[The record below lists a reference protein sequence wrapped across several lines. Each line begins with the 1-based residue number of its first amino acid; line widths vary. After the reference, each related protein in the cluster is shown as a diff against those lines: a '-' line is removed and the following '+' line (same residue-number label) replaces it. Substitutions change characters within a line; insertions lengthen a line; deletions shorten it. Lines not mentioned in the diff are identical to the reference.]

1 MIAPFYKKTTK
12 SARYIH
18 IILFFGVIAVPY
30 IEIFLHHIEEEN
42 MKKSLF
48 IIALLVPT
56 FVSAGSLRYDGSST
70 IGKIIDDAKAVY
82 KTSTFSV
89 DVISESSGGEQCA
102 VRKTCD
108 LGGVAREVE
117 PKILEQGIVPTLVA
131 KDAIAAIVHKDNPI
145 NGLSVEQLRG
155 IFTGKITNWSQV
167 GGMDLPIQPYMV
179 KAASATRD
187 VFAKHVLN
195 GENYGENVKVATPDA
210 TMVTT
215 VAKNLG
221 GIGQI
226 SFSFFSD
233 FSNVKPLIIDA
244 QEPSVNNPHYSINRP
259 LYIVTNGQP
268 SGEAKAFLDWLLSP
282 EGQAVV
288 KKRFVGV
295 K

>member
-1 MIAPFYKKTTK
+1 
-12 SARYIH
+12 
-18 IILFFGVIAVPY
+18 V
-30 IEIFLHHIEEEN
+30 
-42 MKKSLF
+42 
-48 IIALLVPT
+48 
-56 FVSAGSLRYDGSST
+56 VS
-70 IGKIIDDAKAVY
+70 
-82 KTSTFSV
+82 
-89 DVISESSGGEQCA
+89 
-102 VRKTCD
+102 
-108 LGGVAREVE
+108 
-117 PKILEQGIVPTLVA
+117 TLIA

-145 NGLSVEQLRG
+145 NGLNTEQLRG

-215 VAKNLG
+215 VAKEVG
-221 GIGQI
+221 AIGQI

-233 FSNVKPLIIDA
+233 FSNVRPLIIDE
-244 QEPSVNNPHYSINRP
+244 QQPSVNNPNYSINRP
-259 LYIVTNGQP
+259 LFMVTNGAP
-268 SGEAKAFLDWLLSP
+268 SGEAKAFLDWLLSH
-282 EGQAVV
+282 EGQAIV

>member
-1 MIAPFYKKTTK
+1 
-12 SARYIH
+12 
-18 IILFFGVIAVPY
+18 
-30 IEIFLHHIEEEN
+30 

-48 IIALLVPT
+48 IIMLFAPVL
-56 FVSAGSLRYDGSST
+56 VSAGSLRYDGSST
-70 IGKIIDDAKAVY
+70 IGKIIDDAKTVY
-82 KTSTFSV
+82 KNSTFSV
-89 DVISESSGGEQCA
+89 DVVSESSGGEQCA
-102 VRKTCD
+102 LRKTCD

-117 PKILEQGIVPTLVA
+117 PKILEQGIVSTLIA

-145 NGLSVEQLRG
+145 KGLNMEQLRG

-167 GGMDLPIQPYMV
+167 GGSDIAIQPYMV

-187 VFAKHVLN
+187 VFAKHVLK

-215 VAKNLG
+215 VAKDVG

-233 FSNVKPLIIDA
+233 FSNVRPLIIDG
-244 QEPSVNNPHYSINRP
+244 QEPSVNNPNYSINRP
-259 LYIVTNGQP
+259 LHIVTNGQP

>member
-1 MIAPFYKKTTK
+1 MKRF
-12 SARYIH
+12 
-18 IILFFGVIAVPY
+18 LFV
-30 IEIFLHHIEEEN
+30 
-42 MKKSLF
+42 S
-48 IIALLVPT
+48 ALLVPVFAT
-56 FVSAGSLRYDGSST
+56 AGSLRYEGSST
-70 IGKIIDDAKAVY
+70 IGKIIEDAKATY
-82 KTSTFSV
+82 KDSTFSI

-102 VRKTCD
+102 LRKTCD
-108 LGGVAREVE
+108 LGGVARDVE
-117 PKILEQGIVPTLVA
+117 PKILNQGVVSTLIA
-131 KDAIAAIVHKDNPI
+131 KDAIAAIVHKDNPVKA
-145 NGLSVEQLRG
+145 LTTEQLRG
-155 IFTGKITNWSQV
+155 IFTNKITHWSQV

-215 VAKNLG
+215 VAKEIG

-233 FSNVKPLIIDA
+233 FSNVRPLIIDE

-259 LYIVTNGQP
+259 LYLVTNGQP
-268 SGEAKAFLDWLLSP
+268 TAEAKAFLEWLLSP
-282 EGQAVV
+282 DGQTVV